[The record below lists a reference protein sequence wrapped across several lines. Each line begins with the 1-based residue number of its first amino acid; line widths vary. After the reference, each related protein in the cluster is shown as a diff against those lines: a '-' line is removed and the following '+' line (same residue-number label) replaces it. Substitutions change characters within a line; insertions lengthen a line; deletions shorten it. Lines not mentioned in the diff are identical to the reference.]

1 MRVVQVT
8 AVDGE
13 IIESLGR
20 LIPQLS
26 TSAAIPTADRLKR
39 LVAGGA
45 AQLLIARD
53 PDQEDRI
60 VGTLTL
66 VLFRI
71 PTGVR
76 AWIEDVV
83 VDESARRRGVG
94 ELLCRAAI
102 ERARSAGARN
112 LDLTSRPAREGRQPP
127 LPAPRFL
134 VAENQPVP
142 VLVGTRQA
150 DPIQMSPSGGRRL
163 SCRRTGAAAFLPP
176 IGSGGFL
183 VADWERRFLSPIGS
197 GGFLVADWE
206 RRLSCR
212 RLGAAAFLAAVFLST
227 VRSTK
232 RRSPSPP
239 LCSQQSPAS
248 IIPASVAP
256 GEDPGPFIHS
266 CLRQVGTHD
275 RHIERS
281 RSSQATEPAR
291 K

>member
-26 TSAAIPTADRLKR
+26 TSAAIPTADQLKR

-71 PTGVR
+71 STGMR

-112 LDLTSRPAREGRQPP
+112 VDLTSRPAREAANR
-127 LPAPRFL
+127 LY
-134 VAENQPVP
+134 
-142 VLVGTRQA
+142 
-150 DPIQMSPSGGRRL
+150 RRL
-163 SCRRTGAAAFLPP
+163 GFSLRKTNLYRYSLEETESPPSKCPTPAGAAT
-176 IGSGGFL
+176 
-183 VADWERRFLSPIGS
+183 FLSPIGS
-197 GGFLVADWE
+197 GGF
-206 RRLSCR
+206 SCR
-212 RLGAAAFLAAVFLST
+212 RLLVYRTKHQETISEPLHFAANGA
-227 VRSTK
+227 
-232 RRSPSPP
+232 PP
-239 LCSQQSPAS
+239 
-248 IIPASVAP
+248 V
-256 GEDPGPFIHS
+256 
-266 CLRQVGTHD
+266 
-275 RHIERS
+275 
-281 RSSQATEPAR
+281 
-291 K
+291 